1 MFGVYLNVRCL
12 NHCLYSGRTTLQ
24 SGSPR
29 TRTRDRLPRRGDF
42 VLRNVVAA
50 CEAPQHYA
58 LCRPVQQASRCQ
70 NVKKYRCDP
79 FSTRGLWIVWW
90 SFCSNRV
97 RPMAEASK
105 RFGCGRWNYW
115 MGARCR
121 TTVQFLSCRWFDPS
135 VCRVGLALNQT
146 PYRIR
151 LRSNRRYRG
160 LW

>member
-1 MFGVYLNVRCL
+1 MLEPLF
-12 NHCLYSGRTTLQ
+12 YSDRTTLQ
-24 SGSPR
+24 SRSQR
-29 TRTRDRLPRRGDF
+29 TRTRDRRPRRGDF

-50 CEAPQHYA
+50 CEAPHNYA

-70 NVKKYRCDP
+70 NVKKYICDP
-79 FSTRGLWIVWW
+79 FSTRGLWIVWR

-97 RPMAEASK
+97 RPMAEAWK
-105 RFGCGRWNYW
+105 RFGGGQWNYW
-115 MGARCR
+115 RGGRCQ

-135 VCRVGLALNQT
+135 VCRAGLVLNQT